1 MFSVCVIGTGNVAY
15 HFSKIILE
23 NKNLKLSQVVG
34 RKKEL
39 DFDFKLN
46 INYINDLNSLV
57 DADLYLIC
65 VIDSTIKEISKKI
78 KYKSNSVIAHC
89 SGSTNINVLKNHKNY
104 GVIYPV
110 QTLTKKKK
118 IDFYK
123 TPLLI
128 ESNNRNSFK
137 KIKFFSKSIS
147 NQVIKC
153 NSDERAYVHVSAVFC
168 NNFVNYMNF
177 ISQKILESK
186 KLDPKIILPL
196 VSETANKLVQLRPIE
211 AQTGPAIR
219 KDMVTIKKHLHLL
232 ENSDFFDLYKI
243 LTNSILKN
251 TDELQE

>member
-1 MFSVCVIGTGNVAY
+1 MLRVCVIGTGNVAY
-15 HFSKIILE
+15 HFCRNILE

-34 RKKEL
+34 RKKKL
-39 DFDFKLN
+39 DFNFKKN
-46 INYINDLNSLV
+46 VNYNDNLDSLV
-57 DADLYLIC
+57 YADLYLIC
-65 VIDSTIKEISKKI
+65 VSDNAIQEISKKI
-78 KYKSNSVIAHC
+78 KDNSDSVIAHC
-89 SGSTNINVLKNHKNY
+89 SGSTNINVLKEHKNY

-110 QTLTKKKK
+110 QSLTKKKN

-128 ESNNRNSFK
+128 ESNNSYSQK
-137 KIKFFSKSIS
+137 KIHFFSKSIC

-153 NSDERAYVHVSAVFC
+153 KSDERAYVHISAVFC
-168 NNFVNYMNF
+168 NNFVNYMNYT
-177 ISQKILESK
+177 SLKILESK

-196 VSETANKLVQLRPIE
+196 IRETANKLVQLNPKE

-232 ENSDFFDLYKI
+232 QNSDFFELYKI

-251 TDELQE
+251 TDELQK